1 MDLGG
6 HFFLRHQQ
14 GFYVQHLGYAWPV
27 WFFIQNKVDSNVEHK
42 CQQDPAGICIIFMLL
57 SFPLHRIWGTI
68 HQTGVHSVNSKTL
81 RHVSLLKALHSG
93 ADSSA
98 RAAHRSATASKQA
111 MLCMSTSTAQTSTN
125 SPFFQQCRSF
135 FKLTHTVLARDV
147 CVGAN
152 MGANMRLGIKHSP
165 GAECPLGFL
174 VLDIDG

>member
-14 GFYVQHLGYAWPV
+14 GFSVQHLGYAWPV

-42 CQQDPAGICIIFMLL
+42 CQEDPAGICIIFMLL
-57 SFPLHRIWGTI
+57 SFPLHRIWGTK

-111 MLCMSTSTAQTSTN
+111 MLCMSTSTAKH
-125 SPFFQQCRSF
+125 R
-135 FKLTHTVLARDV
+135 V

-174 VLDIDG
+174 VLDIYG